1 MWEPEGYLF
10 SWQAALSFSLNSPP
24 RRPAMSALPA
34 SHETPQLELVAAPAV
49 APVDGQIDLEPTPL
63 AARFYGRRPAR
74 GAAPLV
80 LHLHGGQFVAGG
92 LDSGRCMATLLA
104 QAGAVV
110 VSVAYPLAPQH
121 PFPKGLEA
129 AYAALAWVHKKR
141 ARLAGAGAPLYVAG
155 EEAGGNLAAALALMA
170 RDQLKPELAGQILV
184 SPMLDACLATA
195 SVRGARAGA
204 VGCQFADGWHHY
216 LARPCDAD
224 HPYAAP
230 GSSRRLA
237 GLPPTLLLT
246 AQDDILRD
254 EACGF
259 ARRLS
264 EAGVTVESAV
274 LGQATGWPCTLQEPS
289 GPMPWAD
296 TVREQLRSFLSRPAA
311 AGA

>member
-1 MWEPEGYLF
+1 
-10 SWQAALSFSLNSPP
+10 
-24 RRPAMSALPA
+24 MSALPSTA
-34 SHETPQLELVAAPAV
+34 TPPLELVASPAP
-49 APVDGQIDLEPTPL
+49 APVDGSIDLCTCAL
-63 AARFYGRRPAR
+63 QARFYGRRPAR

-92 LDSGRCMATLLA
+92 LEAGRCMATLLA

-110 VSVAYPLAPQH
+110 VSLAYPLAPEH

-129 AYAALAWVHKKR
+129 AYAALGWVHKQR

-170 RDQLKPELAGQILV
+170 RDQLKPALAGQILV

-195 SVRGARAGA
+195 SVRGAQAGA
-204 VGCQFADGWHHY
+204 VGCRFADGWHHY

-230 GSSRRLA
+230 GASRRLA
-237 GLPPTLLLT
+237 GLPPTLVLT

-254 EACGF
+254 EASGF
-259 ARRLS
+259 ARRLG
-264 EAGVTVESAV
+264 EAGVPVETAV
-274 LGQATGWPCTLQEPS
+274 LGQPTGWPCSLQEP
-289 GPMPWAD
+289 GAPVPWAD
-296 TVREQLRSFLSRPAA
+296 AVREQLRAFFAQQAA
-311 AGA
+311 AAH